1 MEYPEGPGN
10 TNIPFRVE
18 ETNNILEYENK
29 IFEDYLEQR
38 KLFINNIKNI
48 DFNEF
53 NNNEYLNFLFDT
65 KMVIDPIKNA
75 SHNIKHFLKN
85 KTKNFK
91 NSESITFNKELQH
104 IMILYYT
111 FYKNT
116 QPDSDSDSDSELEL
130 SSSNFLVNSSIS
142 SELTDSE
149 SFSESSESDDSSE
162 SSVSVSE

>member
-18 ETNNILEYENK
+18 DTNKILEYENK

-85 KTKNFK
+85 KTKKFK

-104 IMILYYT
+104 IMVLYYT
-111 FYKNT
+111 FHNNN
-116 QPDSDSDSDSELEL
+116 QPESESDSELEL
-130 SSSNFLVNSSIS
+130 SSSNFLVNSAIS

-149 SFSESSESDDSSE
+149 SFSDSSESDDSSE
-162 SSVSVSE
+162 SSESVSE